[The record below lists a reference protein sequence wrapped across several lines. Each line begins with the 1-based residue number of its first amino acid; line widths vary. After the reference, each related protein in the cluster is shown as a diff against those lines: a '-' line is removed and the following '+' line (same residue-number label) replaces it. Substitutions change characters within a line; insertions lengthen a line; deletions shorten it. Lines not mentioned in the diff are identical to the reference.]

1 MTAARWTQRLEGAAC
16 GIFQKIV
23 VVDEAT
29 STQDTA
35 RRLDAT
41 PGTVVAALRQTAGR
55 GRLGRVWADTSDEG
69 IAVSFVI
76 AKPARPEA
84 LAIAAAVGAAVAA
97 ESLLNHA
104 VGIKWPNDIVVEGR
118 KLAGILIEQWGG
130 RAVIGIGMNV
140 TQTDWPPPLEQR
152 AVSLAQL
159 GATCTRLDALAALV
173 RAVSVALP
181 IRDDQLCEQFAQR
194 DVLPDTQAVFRTGER
209 TITGTV
215 VRIDPMHGLLVR
227 TDREHVYLPAATT
240 TVVDWWAEPST
251 P

>member
-1 MTAARWTQRLEGAAC
+1 MTAPQWTRRLEGAVC
-16 GIFQKIV
+16 GPFEKIV
-23 VVDEAT
+23 VIDEVA
-29 STQDTA
+29 STQDAA
-35 RRLDAT
+35 RRLDAA
-41 PGTVVAALRQTAGR
+41 PGTVVAARRQTAGK
-55 GRLGRVWADTSDEG
+55 GRLGRVWVDTGDEG
-69 IAVSFVI
+69 IAVSFVV

-97 ESLLNHA
+97 ESLLDRS
-104 VGIKWPNDIVVEGR
+104 VGIKWPNDIVVDGR

-140 TQTDWPPPLEQR
+140 TQTEWPGPLDGR

-181 IRDDQLCEQFAQR
+181 VPDDQLCEQFARR
-194 DVLPDTQAVFRTGER
+194 DVLPASHAVFRTGGR

-240 TVVDWWAEPST
+240 TVVEWRAEPGT

>member
-1 MTAARWTQRLEGAAC
+1 MTASQWTRRLKDAAC
-16 GIFQKIV
+16 GPFETVV
-23 VVDEAT
+23 VVDEAA

-41 PGTVVAALRQTAGR
+41 PGTVVAARRQTAGR
-55 GRLGRVWADTSDEG
+55 GRLGRAWADTGVEG

-76 AKPARPEA
+76 AQPARPEA
-84 LAIAAAVGAAVAA
+84 LAIAAAVGTAVAA
-97 ESLLNHA
+97 ESLLEGA
-104 VGIKWPNDIVVEGR
+104 VGIKWPNDVVVDGR

-140 TQTDWPPPLEQR
+140 TQTNWPPLLDGR

-159 GATCTRLDALAALV
+159 GATCTPLDALAALV

-181 IRDDQLCEQFAQR
+181 VPEESLCEQFARR
-194 DVLPDTQAVFRTGER
+194 DVLPDSHAVFRTGGR

-215 VRIDPMHGLLVR
+215 IRIDPMHGLLVR

-240 TVVDWWAEPST
+240 SVVEWRAQPGT